1 MHQDHPSIIAMSEK
15 SSYPIQFVG
24 ICSILHFLVDGLCV
38 CSLYLLSAHFEI
50 PCLIGIFL
58 TYNILAFLTQPLTGA
73 IVDHSR
79 RMHWILLAAVV
90 SLTIAV
96 LLVSLV
102 FSATF
107 LRNTWGFFAVATF
120 LGIGNSLFHVWGGK
134 QTVLKTDNDIRAL
147 GAFVSTGAFGL
158 AVGMVFFSWTL
169 LYVILLTICL
179 LSLVYIKLDI
189 PQKARTVSTSPSVDK
204 RLSFSGAF
212 VFFAVLSVMLIV
224 MLRSLIGELF
234 SANIVKNPTIILVL
248 GAVAMLGKMAGGWL
262 CKYMGLVT
270 ATILMVVAVVVCLL
284 LKGCSEV
291 VLFVGLFM
299 INCTM
304 PVTLYLANVL
314 LRGKEGYAFG
324 LLAASLIPGYMMSV
338 I

>member
-1 MHQDHPSIIAMSEK
+1 MLER
-15 SSYPIQFVG
+15 SSYHIHFVG

-38 CSLYLLSAHFEI
+38 CSLYLLSSHFDI
-50 PCLIGIFL
+50 PYLLGIFL
-58 TYNILAFLTQPLTGA
+58 TYNILAFLTQPLSGVL
-73 IVDHSR
+73 VDYSR
-79 RMHWILLAAVV
+79 KMHWILLAAVA

-102 FSATF
+102 FSTSL
-107 LRNTWGFFAVATF
+107 LRNAWGMFAVASF

-134 QTVLKTDNDIRAL
+134 QTVLKTGNDIRAL
-147 GAFVSTGAFGL
+147 GTFVSTGAFGL
-158 AVGMVFFSWTL
+158 SIGMVFFSWTL
-169 LYVILLTICL
+169 LYTILLAICL
-179 LSLVYIKLDI
+179 LSLTYLKLDM
-189 PQKARTVSTSPSVDK
+189 SPK
-204 RLSFSGAF
+204 TQTGAF
-212 VFFAVLSVMLIV
+212 IFFSVLSLMLIV

-234 SANIVKNPTIILVL
+234 STGIVKNPTIILVL
-248 GAVAMLGKMAGGWL
+248 GAVAMLGKMTGGWL

-270 ATILMVVAVVVCLL
+270 ASILMVASVIVCLL
-284 LKGCSEV
+284 LKGSSEV

-324 LLAASLIPGYMMSV
+324 LLAASLIPGYLLSTL
-338 I
+338 